1 VHRLPRLPL
10 LLALLCLPVAPGC
23 ASWRQGPLV
32 DYRPPFGPDAHA
44 IVYVADGAGNF
55 RAMSSALRKAVVAE
69 KLPLYVKTFEWS
81 HGYGRV
87 LADQV
92 DHGHVRSEGQRL
104 ADLIRA
110 RRQAYPESPIY
121 LVAHSAGSGVVLA
134 AAERLPPGQ
143 VDRIILLAPSVP
155 SDYDLRPALHA
166 VKDELDVFCSIRDNS
181 YLRMSDLVTSLFQ
194 CKWCAAAGCHG
205 FQSLNET
212 PDDVACYAKLRQ
224 YPWEPRLAWTGHEG
238 GHFGCYQQGY
248 LRAFVL
254 PLLARKQG
262 DTQTEDVPAE
272 SHRR

>member
-1 VHRLPRLPL
+1 VPRPLCLPL
-10 LLALLCLPVAPGC
+10 LLALLCLPGPIGC

-32 DYRPPFGPDAHA
+32 DYRPPCGPDAHA

-55 RAMSSALRKAVVAE
+55 RATSAALRKAVVAE

-92 DHGHVRSEGQRL
+92 DREHIQREGQRL
-104 ADLIRA
+104 AEVLRA
-110 RRQAYPESPIY
+110 RRQTYPDSPIY
-121 LVAHSAGSGVVLA
+121 LVGHSAGCGVILA
-134 AAERLPPGQ
+134 ATEHLPPGQ
-143 VDRIILLAPSVP
+143 IDRVILLAPSVP

-166 VKDELDVFCSIRDNS
+166 VTDELDVFCSIRDDS
-181 YLRMSDLVTSLFQ
+181 YLRASDVVTSLFL
-194 CKWCAAAGCHG
+194 CKWCTAAGCHG
-205 FQSLNET
+205 FHPVGDT
-212 PDDVACYAKLRQ
+212 PDDAACYAKLRH

-254 PLLARKQG
+254 PLLARKGPEQ
-262 DTQTEDVPAE
+262 PAE
-272 SHRR
+272 